1 MPLRQ
6 RQKVQEMPRKIGPG
20 FSTRAIHVGQA
31 PDPTTG
37 AVVPPVYQTSTYAQ
51 SDVGVHQGYDYSR
64 AGNPTRT
71 NLEMAVAS
79 LEGAAHGIAFAS
91 GMAAL
96 SAIITHFKAGDH
108 FIVSENVYGGTYRVM
123 TQVFDRFGIASTW
136 VDASALDNVA
146 AAVTAATV
154 AIMVETPTNPMMSI
168 TDLAGVAQIARER
181 KLLSNVDNTFM
192 SPYFQRP
199 LELGADLVFHSTT
212 KYLGGHSDIIGG
224 IVLTSNDVLAES
236 LAFIQKSVGAVP
248 APLDCWLTS
257 RSLKT
262 LALRMERH
270 QANALQLAAY
280 LEARPEVRKIF
291 YPGLPSHP
299 QHELATRQQRTPDGR
314 PGYGGMIS
322 IETGSLENAR
332 IFVKGLELFTLAE
345 SLGGVESLVNHPAT
359 MTHAAVPREKRE
371 AFGLTD
377 GLVRFSVGVEDVADL
392 EADIGQALARLT

>member
-1 MPLRQ
+1 
-6 RQKVQEMPRKIGPG
+6 MPRKIGPG
-20 FSTRAIHVGQA
+20 FSTRAIHVGQK
-31 PDPTTG
+31 PDPATG

-64 AGNPTRT
+64 AGNPTRA

-79 LEGAAHGIAFAS
+79 LEGATHGIAFAS

-108 FIVSENVYGGTYRVM
+108 FIVSENVYGGTYRVL
-123 TQVFDRFGIASTW
+123 TQVFDRFGIGSTW
-136 VDASALDNVA
+136 VDTSALDNVVA
-146 AAVTAATV
+146 ALRPATV

-181 KLLSNVDNTFM
+181 NLLSMVDNTFM

-224 IVLTSNDVLAES
+224 IVLTSNNELAEG

-248 APLDCWLTS
+248 APFDCWLTS

-262 LALRMERH
+262 LALRMEQH
-270 QANALQLAAY
+270 QANALALAAY
-280 LEARPEVRKIF
+280 LEGRTEVRKIF

-322 IETGSLENAR
+322 IETGSLEKAR
-332 IFVKGLELFTLAE
+332 TLVNGLQIFTLAE

-359 MTHAAVPREKRE
+359 MTHAAVPRKKRE